1 MASKALLSTIV
12 VLLAA
17 IASYL
22 GYLAWDRH
30 LHNVQEKIAH
40 QQEVNFR
47 AHFLGVTPQE
57 YEAQQKADA
66 AAVASALAVQK

>member
-1 MASKALLSTIV
+1 MINKSILAAIV
-12 VLLAA
+12 VLLTA

-30 LHNVQEKIAH
+30 QHNVQEEIEH
-40 QQEVNFR
+40 QQDVAFR

-66 AAVASALAVQK
+66 AAVASALATQK